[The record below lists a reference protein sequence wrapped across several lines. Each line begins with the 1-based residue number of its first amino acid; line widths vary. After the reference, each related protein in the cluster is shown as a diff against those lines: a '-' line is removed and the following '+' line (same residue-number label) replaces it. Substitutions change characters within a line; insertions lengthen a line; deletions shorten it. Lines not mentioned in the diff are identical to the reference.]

1 MAHIHLGEGSFPLWA
16 LALWTLV
23 GIGLISIVVY
33 RVRKGGIKT
42 HQIALAGIAAA
53 ASFAIFQL
61 NIPVW
66 GGIHMNL
73 TGLVGILA
81 GPLLCTLIALVVNV
95 FSAALG
101 HGAVGLLGANTLVN
115 ATEAIVAY
123 YGFKTLMRMEWDVF
137 PASASAATIGLSSGA
152 VLMGVIIVIS
162 GVNGSALPRADLAVA
177 VGGLVGLNLGVAV
190 IEGILTGFIVQF
202 LASVRPDLLEFV
214 DRQPSEEEHSGVTA

>member
-1 MAHIHLGEGSFPLWA
+1 MAHIHLGEGSFPVWA
-16 LALWTLV
+16 LVVWTLL
-23 GIGLISIVVY
+23 GTGLLSAVVY
-33 RVRKGGIKT
+33 RVRKGGIET
-42 HQIALAGIAAA
+42 HQIALAGIGAA

-81 GPLLCTLIALVVNV
+81 GPLLGTLIALVVNI

-115 ATEAIVAY
+115 ASEAIVAY
-123 YGFKTLMRMEWDVF
+123 YAFKALLELDWGVF
-137 PASASAATIGLSSGA
+137 PASASAATLGLSAGA
-152 VLMGVIIVIS
+152 FLMGAIIVIS
-162 GVNGSALPRADLAVA
+162 GVNGSALPRGDLAIA

-202 LASVRPDLLEFV
+202 LAAVRPDLLGIT
-214 DRQPSEEEHSGVTA
+214 DRDTRDETTGVTAS